1 MKKPETIDET
11 IAQEFIKDSSSLGFM
26 PFDKAKEITDEA
38 AEILA
43 ESEEYLD
50 LPKLTSL
57 SDAAAESLSRHKGDL
72 GLTGLTS
79 ICDAATESLSKV
91 KGALYLSGLTS
102 ISDAGAE
109 SLSKHQGYLSL
120 TGLTS
125 LTDVAAE
132 SLSRHV
138 GGLERG
144 LKVKVVAK
152 RLLEEWRSDYGR
164 GLEFELEI
172 ICSEK
177 DLDTEADQKFTIHVN
192 MTSDMEEFSLTPEP
206 EGSWKKAL
214 SELLEYDLLQSGFD
228 SYGDIGVG
236 GVYQAII
243 VEE

>member
-1 MKKPETIDET
+1 M
-11 IAQEFIKDSSSLGFM
+11 L
-26 PFDKAKEITDEA
+26 TDGA
-38 AEILA
+38 AESLSKH
-43 ESEEYLD
+43 EGTLSLD
-50 LPKLTSL
+50 GLTSL
-57 SDAAAESLSRHKGDL
+57 TDVAAESLSR
-72 GLTGLTS
+72 
-79 ICDAATESLSKV
+79 
-91 KGALYLSGLTS
+91 
-102 ISDAGAE
+102 
-109 SLSKHQGYLSL
+109 HQGYLSL

-132 SLSRHV
+132 SLSRHK
-138 GGLERG
+138 GRLERG
-144 LKVKVVAK
+144 LNVKVVAK
-152 RLLEEWRSDYGR
+152 RLLEEWRSEYGQ

-192 MTSDMEEFSLTPEP
+192 MTRDMEEHSITPEP

-214 SELLEYDLLQSGFD
+214 SELLEYDLIGGFD